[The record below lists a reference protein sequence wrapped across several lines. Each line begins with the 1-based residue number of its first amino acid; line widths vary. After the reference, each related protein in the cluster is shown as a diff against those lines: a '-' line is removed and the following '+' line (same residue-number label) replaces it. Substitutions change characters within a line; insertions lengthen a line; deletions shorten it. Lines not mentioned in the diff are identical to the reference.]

1 MSDTGRSGGPL
12 AAEGEPASLGQL
24 FSLIFKQFLKTLPLQ
39 IVMGLVVIV
48 VVWLLHTYLVV
59 GPNEGF
65 NQMSGTFGFWFLAQ
79 ILALQGRVASGGA
92 FWFAFMTLA
101 SATISGMI
109 RRKGEFFKGLG
120 QVPARIAKG
129 MAGGGVALAAVM
141 CGAGVSILLVAG
153 LSNRVLAVVVIGL
166 ALLALGEGP
175 YGFGAIVLRCIYNDG
190 RKTLSKPPQRLPET
204 RSDAFIAGVMFGAA
218 AYVVLFLLP
227 DIVFTGLGFIAVVG
241 AVVLVSQGTRAA
253 AGTTGA
259 LLLGFLVLAGARA
272 AFADDGGLAEA
283 GGTWGQ
289 WLTSEGAIPAVGLG
303 LPAAIGALLGAALG
317 AISSAIGS
325 LVSGWMDG
333 IAEGYIPVGPEPGAP
348 PVTPVPAGPLGPMIP
363 GLDLL
368 GPIGDFISGTFGAG
382 QTVGSAIGTNLPGI
396 INSGPF
402 DIIKNMV
409 GTSSTLW
416 GTLSEF
422 GHVVD
427 SPETIQNIKN
437 AMNAWHK
444 APSPGTGQAYVKA
457 IGQTA
462 DARVGAMAGAFDKL
476 GKGLDIIEAV
486 GKGLGEAEK
495 EGFTG
500 TDKALIIASELG
512 KKGLTWVATKNP
524 IVGVIDWGVGTTTQA
539 LWGKDKRID
548 IGAGIEKA
556 GDAAKNLAKEAG
568 DYAGG
573 GPEANAQS
581 QVADQLSHSLKRIK
595 QQVADGKITRA
606 EGSARAK
613 KLQGI
618 LMGGN

>member
-1 MSDTGRSGGPL
+1 MSDTDRSAVPL

-65 NQMSGTFGFWFLAQ
+65 NQMSGTFGFWFLGQ

-120 QVPARIAKG
+120 QVPGRIARG
-129 MAGGGVALAAVM
+129 VAGGGVALAAVM
-141 CGAGVSILLVAG
+141 LGAGVSILLVAM
-153 LSNRVLAVVVIGL
+153 LSNRVLAFVVVGL
-166 ALLALGEGP
+166 ALLALSEGP

-190 RKTLSKPPQRLPET
+190 RKILSKPPQRLGET
-204 RSDAFIAGVMFGAA
+204 RSDAFIAGIMFGAA

-227 DIVFTGLGFIAVVG
+227 DIVFTGLGFIAVAG
-241 AVVLVSQGTRAA
+241 AVVLVSQGTQAA

-259 LLLGFLVLAGARA
+259 LLLGFLVLVAARA

-303 LPAAIGALLGAALG
+303 LPAAIGAVLGAALG
-317 AISSAIGS
+317 AVSSAIGS

-348 PVTPVPAGPLGPMIP
+348 SVAPVPAGPLGP
-363 GLDLL
+363 
-368 GPIGDFISGTFGAG
+368 IGDFITGTFGAG

-437 AMNAWHK
+437 AMNAWHN
-444 APSPGTGQAYVKA
+444 APSAGTGQAYVKA

-486 GKGLGEAEK
+486 GKGLGEADK
-495 EGFTG
+495 QGFTG

-512 KKGLTWVATKNP
+512 KKGLTWIATKNP

-548 IGAGIEKA
+548 IGAGIDKI
-556 GDAAKNLAKEAG
+556 GDTTKDLAQEAG
-568 DYAGG
+568 NYAGG
-573 GPEANAQS
+573 GSEADAQS
-581 QVADQLSHSLKRIK
+581 QVADQFSRSLKRIK
-595 QQVADGKITRA
+595 QQIADGKITQA
-606 EGSARAK
+606 EGSARAR